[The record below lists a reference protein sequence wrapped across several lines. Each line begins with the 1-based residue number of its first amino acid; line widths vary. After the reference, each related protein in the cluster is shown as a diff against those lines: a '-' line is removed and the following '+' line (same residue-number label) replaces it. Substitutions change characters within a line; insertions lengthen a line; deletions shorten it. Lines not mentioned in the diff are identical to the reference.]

1 MTLVQLAN
9 FIRIAEL
16 RNLSKAA
23 AVLRIAQPALSRQ
36 VRLLEAE
43 LGAALLLRHPWGVE
57 PTEAGEAFLTHAREV
72 LRAVERAK
80 DAVEG
85 LAAEPSGRVAVG
97 VPATLASCILP
108 PLALRLRTRFPRLRP
123 QFVDD
128 FSTGLHTR
136 IHAGELDLAV
146 LYEERG
152 MGPLATVPLLREPL
166 MLIHAPLSGVA
177 TAAQALQLGPI
188 VLSARP
194 SRLREIVDDVLS
206 EQDIDA
212 SLIVEFD
219 SLPAIIGMVARG
231 VGCTLLPFSTVQA
244 EVARGELTAS
254 SLAGSDR
261 SRTLVLARPL
271 TRLPSAAI
279 VATSNEIKAIVSEL
293 APSHRWTPLD
303 DSCAEE

>member
-43 LGAALLLRHPWGVE
+43 LGTALLLRHPWGVE

-72 LRAVERAK
+72 LRSVELAK

-85 LAAEPSGRVAVG
+85 LSAEPSGRVAVG

-108 PLALRLRTRFPRLRP
+108 PLALRLRARFPRLRP

-128 FSTGLHTR
+128 FSTGLHAR

-146 LYEERG
+146 LYEERA
-152 MGPLATVPLLREPL
+152 MGPLATEPLLREPL
-166 MLIHAPLSGVA
+166 MLIHAPLSGA
-177 TAAQALQLGPI
+177 RLPLELLQLGPI
-188 VLSARP
+188 VLSTQP
-194 SRLREIVDDVLS
+194 SRLREIVDEVLS
-206 EQDIDA
+206 EQNVDPA
-212 SLIVEFD
+212 LILEVD
-219 SLPAIIGMVARG
+219 SLPAIMGMVARG

-244 EVARGELTAS
+244 EVARGELVAS
-254 SLAGSDR
+254 PLPADR
-261 SRTLVLARPL
+261 SRTLLLARPL
-271 TRLPSAAI
+271 VRLPSTAI
-279 VATSNEIKAIVSEL
+279 VATSNEIKTIVREL
-293 APSHRWTPLD
+293 AESHHWIPLG
-303 DSCAEE
+303 AVPQGG

>member
-43 LGAALLLRHPWGVE
+43 LGAPLLLRHPWGVE
-57 PTEAGEAFLTHAREV
+57 PTPAGEAFLTHAREV

-85 LAAEPSGRVAVG
+85 LAAEPSGRIAVG

-108 PLALRLRTRFPRLRP
+108 LLAQRLRTRFPRLRP

-128 FSTGLHTR
+128 FSAGLHTR
-136 IHAGELDLAV
+136 IHAGELDLAI
-146 LYEERG
+146 LYEERA
-152 MGPLATVPLLREPL
+152 MGPLATVRLLREPL
-166 MLIHAPLSGVA
+166 MLIHAPTA
-177 TAAQALQLGPI
+177 DPAAAAQAFRSGPI

-194 SRLREIVDDVLS
+194 SRLREIVDEVLAAA
-206 EQDIDA
+206 DIDTA
-212 SLIVEFD
+212 SILEVD

-231 VGCTLLPFSTVQA
+231 MGCTLLPFSTVQA
-244 EVARGELTAS
+244 EIARGELTAS
-254 SLAGSDR
+254 SLAALGR

-279 VATSNEIKAIVSEL
+279 VATSNEIKAIVGEL
-293 APSHRWTPLD
+293 ASSHQWAALD
-303 DSCAEE
+303 DDIPAA